1 MCRLLGW
8 ATRAPT
14 TLRDLL
20 GEGDLLDFTGLSA
33 QHGDG
38 WGVARATGTAVK
50 VHKRPDPAH
59 SSRSF
64 GAWARTSASDL
75 GMAHLRWATM
85 GLSVGI
91 ENTHPFTDGR
101 VAFAHNGSVLS
112 PASLDALAAPQV
124 ARLRRGTTDSER
136 YFLALLTRMAD
147 GATPHEALLD
157 TVDAIARTSA
167 FTSLNCLLMTPDE
180 LIAMCRYDPA
190 GPLEDKDPEYYRLR
204 YRVSDDA
211 VVVSS
216 SGWGRD
222 WQQLANGDL
231 LVVRRGSLETRTGT
245 GSRSLAVRSGTPGP
259 DSATERGTSV
269 VLANP

>member
-1 MCRLLGW
+1 MVHGTATVPREQTAPMCRLLGW

-14 TLRDLL
+14 TLRELL
-20 GEGDLLDFTGLSA
+20 GEDDLVDFTGLST

-38 WGVARATGTAVK
+38 WGVARPAGAAVK
-50 VHKRPDPAH
+50 VHKRPDAAH
-59 SSRSF
+59 ASRSF
-64 GAWARTSASDL
+64 RAWARTAASDL

-85 GLSVGI
+85 GLSIGI

-112 PASLDALAAPQV
+112 PASLDPLVDPEI

-147 GATPHEALLD
+147 GAPPQDALLD
-157 TVDAIARTSA
+157 TVDEIARTSP
-167 FTSLNCLLMTPDE
+167 FTSLNCLLMTPCE
-180 LIAMCRYDPA
+180 LIALCRYDPA

-204 YRVSDDA
+204 YRVTDDA

-216 SGWGRD
+216 SGWGRN
-222 WQQLANGDL
+222 WQELANGDL
-231 LVVRRGSLETRTGT
+231 LVVRRGSLETRIRTE
-245 GSRSLAVRSGTPGP
+245 SRLLTAG
-259 DSATERGTSV
+259 
-269 VLANP
+269 

>member
-1 MCRLLGW
+1 MLEGAPSPSTRKQTRTMCRLLGW
-8 ATRAPT
+8 ATRSPV
-14 TLRDLL
+14 TLHDLL
-20 GEGDLLDFTGLSA
+20 GEDDLLDFTELSVK
-33 QHGDG
+33 HGDG
-38 WGVARATGTAVK
+38 WGVARATQTGVK
-50 VHKRPDPAH
+50 VHKRPDAAH

-91 ENTHPFTDGR
+91 ENTHPFSDGR

-112 PASLDALAAPQV
+112 PASLDPLVAPRV

-147 GATPHEALLD
+147 GALPQEALLD
-157 TVDAIARTSA
+157 TVEEITRTSP

-180 LIAMCRYDPA
+180 LIALCRYDPS

-204 YRVSDDA
+204 YRVADDA

-216 SGWGRD
+216 SGWGRN
-222 WQQLANGDL
+222 WQELANGDL
-231 LVVRRGSLETRTGT
+231 LTVSRGTLATRVA
-245 GSRSLAVRSGTPGP
+245 SRSSLLAAG
-259 DSATERGTSV
+259 
-269 VLANP
+269 

>member
-8 ATRAPT
+8 ATREPT

-20 GEGDLLDFTGLSA
+20 GDEDLVDFTGLSA
-33 QHGDG
+33 KHGDG
-38 WGVARATGTAVK
+38 WGVARATATGVK
-50 VHKRPDPAH
+50 VHKRPDAAH

-85 GLSVGI
+85 GLGVGI
-91 ENTHPFTDGR
+91 ENTHPFSDGR

-112 PASLDALAAPQV
+112 PASLDALVAPRV
-124 ARLRRGTTDSER
+124 ARLRRGTPDSER

-147 GATPHEALLD
+147 GATPREALLD
-157 TVDAIARTSA
+157 TVAQIARTSA
-167 FTSLNCLLMTPDE
+167 FTSLNCLLITPDE
-180 LIAMCRYDPA
+180 LIALCRYDPA

-204 YRVSDDA
+204 YRVSEDA

-216 SGWGRD
+216 SGWGRG
-222 WQQLANGDL
+222 WQELANGEL
-231 LVVRRGSLETRTGT
+231 LVVRRGSLEVRTGT
-245 GSRSLAVRSGTPGP
+245 ESRLLAVP
-259 DSATERGTSV
+259 
-269 VLANP
+269 

>member
-8 ATRAPT
+8 ATRRPT

-20 GEGDLLDFTGLSA
+20 GEEDLSDFTGLSA

-38 WGVARATGTAVK
+38 WGVARATGTGVK
-50 VHKRPDPAH
+50 VHTRPDPAH

-64 GAWARTSASDL
+64 GAWARTSAADL

-85 GLSVGI
+85 GLSIGI
-91 ENTHPFTDGR
+91 ENTHPFSDGR

-112 PASLDALAAPQV
+112 PASLDPLVASRI

-147 GATPHEALLD
+147 GAPPQEALLD
-157 TVDAIARTSA
+157 TVDEIARTSA
-167 FTSLNCLLMTPDE
+167 FTSLNCLLMTSDE
-180 LIAMCRYDPA
+180 LIALCRYDPS

-204 YRVSDDA
+204 YRVTDDA

-216 SGWGRD
+216 SGWGQD
-222 WQQLANGDL
+222 WRELANGDL
-231 LVVRRGSLETRTGT
+231 LVVRRGTLETRTGA
-245 GSRSLAVRSGTPGP
+245 GSRLLAGR
-259 DSATERGTSV
+259 
-269 VLANP
+269 

>member
-8 ATRAPT
+8 VTHAPT
-14 TLRDLL
+14 TPRDLL
-20 GEGDLLDFTGLSA
+20 GDEDLLDFTELSVK
-33 QHGDG
+33 HGDG
-38 WGVARATGTAVK
+38 WGVARATEAGVK
-50 VHKRPDPAH
+50 VHKRPGTARG
-59 SSRSF
+59 SRSF
-64 GAWARTSASDL
+64 GAWARTQATDL

-85 GLSVGI
+85 GLSIGI

-112 PASLDALAAPQV
+112 PTSLDALVAPQV

-136 YFLALLTRMAD
+136 YFLAVLSRMVD
-147 GATPHEALLD
+147 GASPHEALRE
-157 TVDAIARTSA
+157 TIADIERTSP

-180 LIAMCRYDPA
+180 LIALCRYDPA

-204 YRVSDDA
+204 YRVTDDA

-222 WQQLANGDL
+222 WQELANGDL
-231 LVVRRGSLETRTGT
+231 LVVRRGTLETRFVSE
-245 GSRSLAVRSGTPGP
+245 SRL
-259 DSATERGTSV
+259 SATR
-269 VLANP
+269 